1 LLNLLLYIILFAE
14 IVFITYF
21 DKKVFANYFS
31 PAILLSYPILIVVT
45 ITFIAGPWFGFIPI
59 SGGLFLLMIVGIALF
74 WAGSLFWSRI
84 IPLKET
90 EKFVNKISRPFNFDS
105 ASFQKTVLIV
115 AWVVILF
122 LSWSFIS
129 TYRKYNN
136 SDAIGTEEFVHSF
149 GGSSLAGHIM
159 GLTIPLLIIF
169 IGIVKKK
176 DYLIIITIL
185 FLLTISVLYQVKT
198 WLYVPIIGGLLL
210 RYFNKPKIKI
220 KVIYIVIFVITIMI
234 LFGLTYVFAMQ
245 DRKDFSFF
253 EKVGLLFNHFMGYLF
268 AGILGFGEH
277 INQHLPVG
285 ETPRALF
292 MPFINVYHLIL
303 GNPLEGVVSSYHV
316 FIDKNNLVDVNVK
329 TFFGTIFINGGYL
342 VGSIYIV
349 GLSII
354 LYFLWIVAT
363 ITKNFWFIVLY
374 VFLASALVLGWFDF
388 YYNQLPFLEL
398 PAYMIIIIFVSN
410 IKRKKQIENSN
421 PGQS

>member
-1 LLNLLLYIILFAE
+1 MLNLLLYIILCAE
-14 IVFITYF
+14 IVVITYF
-21 DKKVFANYFS
+21 DRKVFANYFS
-31 PAILLSYPILIVVT
+31 PAIILSYPILIIVT
-45 ITFIAGPWFGFIPI
+45 ITFVAAPLFGFNAVSSELLLITIAG
-59 SGGLFLLMIVGIALF
+59 LLLF
-74 WAGSLFWSRI
+74 WTGSFVWSKI
-84 IPLKET
+84 IPRKIVDKIAG
-90 EKFVNKISRPFNFDS
+90 KFSLSYDIESS
-105 ASFQKTVLIV
+105 SFQKKVLLI
-115 AWVVILF
+115 AWIVILY

-129 TYRKYNN
+129 TYLKYND

-149 GGSSLAGHIM
+149 GGSSIAGHIM

-169 IGIVKKK
+169 IGRVKKG

-268 AGILGFGEH
+268 AGVLGFGEH
-277 INQHLPVG
+277 MKQHLPVG
-285 ETPRALF
+285 ESPRALI
-292 MPFINVYHLIL
+292 MPFVNIYHLVARHS
-303 GNPLEGVVSSYHV
+303 LEGVVSNYHV
-316 FIDKNNLVDVNVK
+316 FIDKENLVDVNVK
-329 TFFGTIFINGGYL
+329 TFFGTILINGGYL
-342 VGSIYIV
+342 IGSIYIV
-349 GLSII
+349 CLSFI
-354 LYFLWIVAT
+354 LYFLWFIAT
-363 ITKNFWFIVLY
+363 IAKNFWFVVLY
-374 VFLASALVLGWFDF
+374 VFFASALVLGWFDF

-398 PAYMIIIIFVSN
+398 PVYMIIIIFVSN
-410 IKRKKQIENSN
+410 IKHKKQIENSN

>member
-14 IVFITYF
+14 IVFFTYF

-31 PAILLSYPILIVVT
+31 PVIILSYPILIVVT
-45 ITFIAGPWFGFIPI
+45 ITFITGPWLEFNPI
-59 SGGLFLLMIVGIALF
+59 SSELFLLMIVGIALF

-84 IPLKET
+84 VPLKVT
-90 EKFVNKISRPFNFDS
+90 EKFVNKISRPFNFAS
-105 ASFQKTVLIV
+105 ASFQKTVLII

-136 SDAIGTEEFVHSF
+136 TDAIGTEEFVHSF

-185 FLLTISVLYQVKT
+185 FLLAISVLYQVKT

-210 RYFNKPKIKI
+210 RFFNKTQIKIKI
-220 KVIYIVIFVITIMI
+220 VNVIIFVIVVMI
-234 LFGLTYVFAMQ
+234 LFGLTYMFAMQ

-277 INQHLPVG
+277 MNQHMPVG

-292 MPFINVYHLIL
+292 MPFINLYHFIA
-303 GNPLEGVVSSYHV
+303 GNPPEGVVSSYHV

-329 TFFGTIFINGGYL
+329 TFFGTILINGGYL
-342 VGSIYIV
+342 IGCIYVV
-349 GLSII
+349 GLSIF

-363 ITKNFWFIVLY
+363 IAKNFWFIVLY
-374 VFLASALVLGWFDF
+374 VFFASALVLGWFDF

-398 PAYMIIIIFVSN
+398 PAYLIIIIFVSN
-410 IKRKKQIENSN
+410 IKHKKHSENSN